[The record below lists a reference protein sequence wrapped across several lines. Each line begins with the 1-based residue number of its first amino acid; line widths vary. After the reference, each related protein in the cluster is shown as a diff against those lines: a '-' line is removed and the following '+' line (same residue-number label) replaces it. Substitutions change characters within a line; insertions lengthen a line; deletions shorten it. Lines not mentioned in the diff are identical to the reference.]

1 MLKRIAVFA
10 IIALAVLAA
19 SVAYAQRQGG
29 AGQDQPRN
37 GRIVKGTIES
47 ISGGKVTVAVESIF
61 IPREGEMKDAPK
73 KLTIAINGNTR
84 FVTKE
89 GGRDAKRSDF
99 KKGDDVVLMT
109 AYEKDEYTLRAMMTP
124 DVAAAM
130 RKQLGEKM
138 RQRGNTGQGGQGQR
152 GMGRNGQDGQGQR
165 GMGGNGQNG
174 QRGMGGNGQNG
185 QGGMRNRQL
194 PALLSAT
201 IESVKGDT
209 VKLTLTGVYK
219 PSQGK
224 ELTIEPMQEK
234 KTVEVAINDRTRF
247 FVDGKKAQL
256 SDFKRGEVVAVLIPR
271 RGAKDGQ
278 AVLALMADKDSAGK
292 LRDMLREKMQERRN
306 NRRQQQ

>member
-10 IIALAVLAA
+10 IIALAVIAA
-19 SVAYAQRQGG
+19 SAAFAQRQGG

-47 ISGGKVTVAVESIF
+47 ISDGKVTVAVESIF

-73 KLTIAINGNTR
+73 KLTVAINDDTR

-89 GGRDAKRSDF
+89 DGRDAKRSDF

-109 AYEKDEYTLRAMMTP
+109 TYENDEYTLRAMLTP
-124 DVAAAM
+124 EVAAAM
-130 RKQLGEKM
+130 RQKLGEKI
-138 RQRGNTGQGGQGQR
+138 RQRGNTGQAGQGQR
-152 GMGRNGQDGQGQR
+152 GMGSNGQGQR
-165 GMGGNGQNG
+165 GMNGNGQG

-185 QGGMRNRQL
+185 QGGMHNRQL

-234 KTVEVAINDRTRF
+234 KTVEVTINDRTRF
-247 FVDGKKAQL
+247 FVNGKKAQL
-256 SDFKRGEVVAVLIPR
+256 SDFNRGEVVAVLIPR
-271 RGAKDGQ
+271 RGAKDSE
-278 AVLALMADKDSAGK
+278 AVLTLMADKDSVGK

-306 NRRQQQ
+306 NRQQQK